1 MTTLVPLCLGWMSN
15 DADMFV
21 PGEAGTIR
29 YPVPGYAVVHEQ
41 GTVLFDTGLHE
52 SLITSDEMLGVLAPM
67 FTVELTAAD
76 LPEARLAEAGID
88 PASVTHVVNS
98 HLHFDHCGH
107 NGPFADAV
115 TLVQVAEWEAARK
128 PATPYSYVGVPL
140 DEIGAGDL
148 RLVDG
153 EIDLFGDGTVVLVPT
168 PGHTVG
174 HQSLLV
180 RAGPEPDADGGAARR
195 RRLLPAAHAGRGH
208 HTEVRDRR
216 PRSTG
221 VVPQPPAPRGGR
233 RAADL
238 LPRHRRVGRRAGRAA
253 TGVRRLT
260 SPPGSPRS
268 RPRFFAG
275 RSAMAASVQHIVIWE
290 DLAMAWDFCTDPD
303 VQARLDWADRFVA
316 EEIEPVES
324 LLYDVVDVGRP
335 EGAIAELF
343 EQWRQEVKDQQ
354 LYAAHLPVE
363 QGGQGF
369 GEVNLALLN
378 EVIGRSY
385 WAPHVFATGPGTP
398 GSGQSDVLAV
408 FGTDQQKQRWL
419 YPLLEGKITMIYSMT
434 EPHGGA
440 DPTGFRC
447 QAVRDGDEWVINGDK
462 FFSSGAEQ
470 AELILL
476 MAVTDPDA
484 SAYQGMSMFIVPT
497 NAPGV
502 RIFGEL
508 GGRDDDD
515 EEYRGVGF
523 GHHPYIRYQDVRVP
537 ADHLIGDQGKA
548 FEMAQRRLSAG
559 RMHHAMRAVALAKRE
574 FEMICERAL
583 SRYTQG
589 GLLAEKQMVQ
599 EMVAD
604 AWLEL
609 TQFRLL
615 ILQAAWVI
623 ERDGYG
629 AARRY
634 VAACKVKAAEIQ
646 REMAYKATHIHGA
659 LGTTNTLPITRAT
672 DWLGIADGPTEVH
685 KVSLARQV
693 LRDYQ
698 PSQDL
703 WPTRFRPRTLLKAR
717 ARLDEI
723 AAARLP
729 DGAHAELHE
738 LLQTSTNGNDAA
750 IARMTE
756 FMHMTTEE
764 GLYADFDPAARLF
777 PPSRR

>member
-1 MTTLVPLCLGWMSN
+1 
-15 DADMFV
+15 
-21 PGEAGTIR
+21 
-29 YPVPGYAVVHEQ
+29 
-41 GTVLFDTGLHE
+41 
-52 SLITSDEMLGVLAPM
+52 
-67 FTVELTAAD
+67 
-76 LPEARLAEAGID
+76 
-88 PASVTHVVNS
+88 
-98 HLHFDHCGH
+98 
-107 NGPFADAV
+107 
-115 TLVQVAEWEAARK
+115 
-128 PATPYSYVGVPL
+128 
-140 DEIGAGDL
+140 
-148 RLVDG
+148 
-153 EIDLFGDGTVVLVPT
+153 
-168 PGHTVG
+168 
-174 HQSLLV
+174 
-180 RAGPEPDADGGAARR
+180 
-195 RRLLPAAHAGRGH
+195 
-208 HTEVRDRR
+208 
-216 PRSTG
+216 
-221 VVPQPPAPRGGR
+221 
-233 RAADL
+233 
-238 LPRHRRVGRRAGRAA
+238 
-253 TGVRRLT
+253 
-260 SPPGSPRS
+260 
-268 RPRFFAG
+268 
-275 RSAMAASVQHIVIWE
+275 
-290 DLAMAWDFCTDPD
+290 MAWDFCTDPD

-335 EGAIAELF
+335 EGSIAELF

-354 LYAAHLPVE
+354 LYAVHLPPE

-385 WAPHVFATGPGTP
+385 WAPYVFATGPGTP

-502 RIFGEL
+502 RIFGDL
-508 GGRDDDD
+508 GGLGDDG
-515 EEYRGVGF
+515 GVGF

-615 ILQAAWVI
+615 ILQAAWII

-659 LGTTNTLPITRAT
+659 LGTTNTLPITRGT

-685 KVSLARQV
+685 KVTLARQV

-729 DGAHAELHE
+729 DAAHSELHE

-777 PPSRR
+777 PHLGAERERRRSLRQPFVSEKHRRTVGDLAIELGLPRRSVYASTVTAFGGLIAGSVGRLSDRVATLAACGATRGSRVVAARSSRGLVGRAAAGRAAHIGRGGEDGARHGPGCPPSSVGHSFRSFTTGRGCVRRLQNTPSPTWRGCSAAQPAPPETPPVEPASQAADAHPVQRSWRIGRGWSSSCGRAAVMK

>member
-1 MTTLVPLCLGWMSN
+1 
-15 DADMFV
+15 
-21 PGEAGTIR
+21 
-29 YPVPGYAVVHEQ
+29 
-41 GTVLFDTGLHE
+41 
-52 SLITSDEMLGVLAPM
+52 
-67 FTVELTAAD
+67 
-76 LPEARLAEAGID
+76 
-88 PASVTHVVNS
+88 
-98 HLHFDHCGH
+98 
-107 NGPFADAV
+107 
-115 TLVQVAEWEAARK
+115 
-128 PATPYSYVGVPL
+128 
-140 DEIGAGDL
+140 
-148 RLVDG
+148 
-153 EIDLFGDGTVVLVPT
+153 
-168 PGHTVG
+168 
-174 HQSLLV
+174 
-180 RAGPEPDADGGAARR
+180 
-195 RRLLPAAHAGRGH
+195 
-208 HTEVRDRR
+208 
-216 PRSTG
+216 
-221 VVPQPPAPRGGR
+221 
-233 RAADL
+233 
-238 LPRHRRVGRRAGRAA
+238 
-253 TGVRRLT
+253 
-260 SPPGSPRS
+260 
-268 RPRFFAG
+268 
-275 RSAMAASVQHIVIWE
+275 
-290 DLAMAWDFCTDPD
+290 MAWDFCTDPD

-316 EEIEPVES
+316 EEIEPIES

-335 EGAIAELF
+335 EGAVAELF
-343 EQWRQEVKDQQ
+343 EQWRQEVKDQH

-408 FGTDQQKQRWL
+408 FGTDQQKERWL

-497 NAPGV
+497 KAPGV

-508 GGRDDDD
+508 GGLDDDLD
-515 EEYRGVGF
+515 RGVGF

-537 ADHLIGDQGKA
+537 ADHLIGEQGKA

-583 SRYTQG
+583 SRSTQG

-599 EMVAD
+599 DMIAD

-615 ILQAAWVI
+615 ILQAAGVI
-623 ERDGYG
+623 ERNGYG

-634 VAACKVKAAEIQ
+634 VAAC
-646 REMAYKATHIHGA
+646 
-659 LGTTNTLPITRAT
+659 
-672 DWLGIADGPTEVH
+672 
-685 KVSLARQV
+685 
-693 LRDYQ
+693 
-698 PSQDL
+698 
-703 WPTRFRPRTLLKAR
+703 
-717 ARLDEI
+717 
-723 AAARLP
+723 
-729 DGAHAELHE
+729 
-738 LLQTSTNGNDAA
+738 
-750 IARMTE
+750 
-756 FMHMTTEE
+756 
-764 GLYADFDPAARLF
+764 
-777 PPSRR
+777 

>member
-1 MTTLVPLCLGWMSN
+1 
-15 DADMFV
+15 
-21 PGEAGTIR
+21 
-29 YPVPGYAVVHEQ
+29 
-41 GTVLFDTGLHE
+41 
-52 SLITSDEMLGVLAPM
+52 
-67 FTVELTAAD
+67 
-76 LPEARLAEAGID
+76 
-88 PASVTHVVNS
+88 
-98 HLHFDHCGH
+98 
-107 NGPFADAV
+107 
-115 TLVQVAEWEAARK
+115 
-128 PATPYSYVGVPL
+128 
-140 DEIGAGDL
+140 
-148 RLVDG
+148 
-153 EIDLFGDGTVVLVPT
+153 
-168 PGHTVG
+168 
-174 HQSLLV
+174 
-180 RAGPEPDADGGAARR
+180 
-195 RRLLPAAHAGRGH
+195 
-208 HTEVRDRR
+208 
-216 PRSTG
+216 
-221 VVPQPPAPRGGR
+221 
-233 RAADL
+233 
-238 LPRHRRVGRRAGRAA
+238 
-253 TGVRRLT
+253 
-260 SPPGSPRS
+260 
-268 RPRFFAG
+268 
-275 RSAMAASVQHIVIWE
+275 
-290 DLAMAWDFCTDPD
+290 MAWDFCTDPD

-316 EEIEPVES
+316 EEIEPIES

-343 EQWRQEVKDQQ
+343 EQWRQEVKNQK
-354 LYAAHLPVE
+354 LYAAHLPTE

-484 SAYQGMSMFIVPT
+484 SAYRGMSMFIVPS

-508 GGRDDDD
+508 GGRADDD

-537 ADHLIGDQGKA
+537 ADHLIGEQGKA

-589 GLLAEKQMVQ
+589 GLLAEKQLVQ

-615 ILQAAWVI
+615 ILHAAWVI

-646 REMAYKATHIHGA
+646 RDMAYKATHIHGA

-698 PSQDL
+698 PSTDL

-729 DGAHAELHE
+729 DTAPAELRE

-750 IARMTE
+750 IARMSE

-764 GLYADFDPAARLF
+764 GLYADFDPAARIF
-777 PPSRR
+777 APIRR

>member
-1 MTTLVPLCLGWMSN
+1 
-15 DADMFV
+15 
-21 PGEAGTIR
+21 
-29 YPVPGYAVVHEQ
+29 
-41 GTVLFDTGLHE
+41 
-52 SLITSDEMLGVLAPM
+52 
-67 FTVELTAAD
+67 
-76 LPEARLAEAGID
+76 
-88 PASVTHVVNS
+88 
-98 HLHFDHCGH
+98 
-107 NGPFADAV
+107 
-115 TLVQVAEWEAARK
+115 
-128 PATPYSYVGVPL
+128 
-140 DEIGAGDL
+140 
-148 RLVDG
+148 
-153 EIDLFGDGTVVLVPT
+153 
-168 PGHTVG
+168 
-174 HQSLLV
+174 
-180 RAGPEPDADGGAARR
+180 
-195 RRLLPAAHAGRGH
+195 
-208 HTEVRDRR
+208 
-216 PRSTG
+216 
-221 VVPQPPAPRGGR
+221 
-233 RAADL
+233 
-238 LPRHRRVGRRAGRAA
+238 
-253 TGVRRLT
+253 
-260 SPPGSPRS
+260 
-268 RPRFFAG
+268 
-275 RSAMAASVQHIVIWE
+275 
-290 DLAMAWDFCTDPD
+290 MAWDFCTDPD

-335 EGAIAELF
+335 EGSIAELF

-354 LYAAHLPVE
+354 LYAVHLPPE

-385 WAPHVFATGPGTP
+385 WAPYVFATGPGTP

-484 SAYQGMSMFIVPT
+484 SAYQGMSMFVVPT

-508 GGRDDDD
+508 GGLDDGNDD
-515 EEYRGVGF
+515 YRGVGF

-537 ADHLIGDQGKA
+537 ADNLIGDQGKA

-615 ILQAAWVI
+615 ILQAAWII

-634 VAACKVKAAEIQ
+634 VAACKVKAAEI
-646 REMAYKATHIHGA
+646 
-659 LGTTNTLPITRAT
+659 RAR
-672 DWLGIADGPTEVH
+672 DGIQGDAHPRSAGHDQHAADHPRNRLARHRRRADRGPQGDPGPTG
-685 KVSLARQV
+685 
-693 LRDYQ
+693 
-698 PSQDL
+698 
-703 WPTRFRPRTLLKAR
+703 
-717 ARLDEI
+717 
-723 AAARLP
+723 AARLP
-729 DGAHAELHE
+729 AEPGPVAHPLPTPHPAQGPRPTRRDRRDPPARRSALRTPRTAADEHQRQRRGDRPDDGIHAHDHRRGPLRRFRPGGAPLPPSPA
-738 LLQTSTNGNDAA
+738 LSASDAA
-750 IARMTE
+750 RSDKGRE
-756 FMHMTTEE
+756 R
-764 GLYADFDPAARLF
+764 AARTLVAVVGASDDSLALSSHSHVPGWANVVHSTR
-777 PPSRR
+777 PPTSGSSFAHSNR

>member
-1 MTTLVPLCLGWMSN
+1 
-15 DADMFV
+15 
-21 PGEAGTIR
+21 
-29 YPVPGYAVVHEQ
+29 
-41 GTVLFDTGLHE
+41 
-52 SLITSDEMLGVLAPM
+52 
-67 FTVELTAAD
+67 
-76 LPEARLAEAGID
+76 
-88 PASVTHVVNS
+88 
-98 HLHFDHCGH
+98 
-107 NGPFADAV
+107 
-115 TLVQVAEWEAARK
+115 
-128 PATPYSYVGVPL
+128 
-140 DEIGAGDL
+140 
-148 RLVDG
+148 
-153 EIDLFGDGTVVLVPT
+153 
-168 PGHTVG
+168 
-174 HQSLLV
+174 
-180 RAGPEPDADGGAARR
+180 
-195 RRLLPAAHAGRGH
+195 
-208 HTEVRDRR
+208 
-216 PRSTG
+216 
-221 VVPQPPAPRGGR
+221 
-233 RAADL
+233 
-238 LPRHRRVGRRAGRAA
+238 
-253 TGVRRLT
+253 
-260 SPPGSPRS
+260 
-268 RPRFFAG
+268 
-275 RSAMAASVQHIVIWE
+275 
-290 DLAMAWDFCTDPD
+290 MAWDFSTDPD

-316 EEIEPVES
+316 EEIEPVEA

-335 EGAIAELF
+335 EGSIAALF
-343 EQWRQEVKDQQ
+343 EQWRQEVKDRQ
-354 LYAAHLPVE
+354 LYAAHLPRE

-378 EVIGRSY
+378 EVIGRSF
-385 WAPHVFATGPGTP
+385 WAPYVFATGPGTP

-408 FGTDQQKQRWL
+408 FGTDEQKQRWL

-447 QAVRDGDEWVINGDK
+447 QAVRDGDEGVINGDK

-484 SAYQGMSMFIVPT
+484 SAYRGMSMFIVPS

-502 RIFGEL
+502 RIFGDL
-508 GGRDDDD
+508 GGLDDDD
-515 EEYRGVGF
+515 GGVGF
-523 GHHPYIRYQDVRVP
+523 GHPPYIRYQDVRVP
-537 ADHLIGDQGKA
+537 ADHLIGEQGKA

-583 SRYTQG
+583 SRSTQG

-599 EMVAD
+599 DMIAD

-623 ERDGYG
+623 ERNGYG

-646 REMAYKATHIHGA
+646 RDMAYKATHIHGA

-672 DWLGIADGPTEVH
+672 DWLGIGDGPTQVH
-685 KVSLARQV
+685 QVRLARQV
-693 LRDYQ
+693 LKDFK

-717 ARLDEI
+717 ERLDEI
-723 AAARLP
+723 VASRLS
-729 DGAHAELHE
+729 DGANSEFHE
-738 LLQTSTNGNDAA
+738 LLQQSTNGNDEAM
-750 IARMTE
+750 ARMRE

-764 GLYADFDPAARLF
+764 GLYADFDPSARLF
-777 PPSRR
+777 PPARR